1 MKVRSQQRKLA
12 RRQLS
17 MCSEEEFLNLSED
30 DTSDNEGS
38 VTTNI
43 NKAVSTGRVA
53 FSLIIIII
61 Y

>member
-1 MKVRSQQRKLA
+1 
-12 RRQLS
+12 

-30 DTSDNEGS
+30 ETSDNEGS

-53 FSLIIIII
+53 FSISLIIIII